1 MKQMLAFSPS
11 RKVPVIV
18 ESVEGKA
25 TVVEG
30 YGGT

>member
-1 MKQMLAFSPS
+1 MHQMLSFSPGG
-11 RKVPVIV
+11 KVPVII

-30 YGGT
+30 FGGT